1 MNHIEP
7 GFLQGT
13 IKGRRSAGIP
23 VRALVRQKG
32 KHLFPKASSDAYAEK
47 IIRGLS
53 HRWHTFQVC
62 TFQLNCGTDR
72 SLGRDVSFTSLRS
85 IQPWRIAD

>member
-7 GFLQGT
+7 GFLQRT
-13 IKGRRSAGIP
+13 MKGRRSSEIP
-23 VRALVRQKG
+23 GCALVRQKG
-32 KHLFPKASSDAYAEK
+32 KHLFPKASSDAYAKK
-47 IIRGLS
+47 ITRGHS

-72 SLGRDVSFTSLRS
+72 SPGRDVPFTSLRS
-85 IQPWRIAD
+85 IQHWRIAD